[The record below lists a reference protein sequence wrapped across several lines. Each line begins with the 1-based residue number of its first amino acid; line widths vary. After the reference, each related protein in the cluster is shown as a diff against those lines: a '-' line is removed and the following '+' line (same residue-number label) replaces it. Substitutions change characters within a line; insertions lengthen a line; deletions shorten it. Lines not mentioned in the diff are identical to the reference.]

1 MTSMW
6 KEAGKWVVQSS
17 DVKGPPSPPKGK
29 RGSTSQKD
37 VAADVKG
44 PPSPPKGKSGSASQK
59 DVTADVRS
67 PPGPTKG
74 SRRGDS
80 SASLK
85 ESGGNGESG
94 SSIFSGYM

>member
-1 MTSMW
+1 MW

-37 VAADVKG
+37 VTADVKG
-44 PPSPPKGKSGSASQK
+44 
-59 DVTADVRS
+59 

-85 ESGGNGESG
+85 ESGRNGGSG

>member
-29 RGSTSQKD
+29 
-37 VAADVKG
+37 
-44 PPSPPKGKSGSASQK
+44 SGSASQK
-59 DVTADVRS
+59 DVTADVKG

-74 SRRGDS
+74 SGKGGS
-80 SASLK
+80 TASLK
-85 ESGGNGESG
+85 ESGGNDGSG